1 MTHMKSKSGRLK
13 AAHQDGDEGTLEPKA
28 LGQGEALDV
37 EALAVDG
44 EDRLPRLGVR
54 RITRAHA

>member
-13 AAHQDGDEGTLEPKA
+13 ASHQGGDEGALKPKA
-28 LGQGEALDV
+28 LGQDEPLNV

-44 EDRLPRLGVR
+44 ED
-54 RITRAHA
+54 